1 MELGAE
7 RHATYAGWRGRTR
20 KCRLIQAMIEL
31 LARLQVLQADWER
44 YSVQALVEQPVK
56 VEHQALKASWQ
67 LHSVQALVEH
77 LSKRNGLKAAWQ
89 NRFLQALIE
98 V

>member
-1 MELGAE
+1 
-7 RHATYAGWRGRTR
+7 
-20 KCRLIQAMIEL
+20 MIEL

-44 YSVQALVEQPVK
+44 YAVQALVEQPVN

-67 LHSVQALVEH
+67 LRSVQALVEH

-98 V
+98 I